1 MVALLLMTLD
11 SHNSQF
17 HKQRQRME
25 VIVLP
30 IQEIASLP
38 ARIIQFAMESVTTQ
52 QRLLED
58 NASLHAQQILLQ
70 AKLNRLMQIQQE
82 NSSLRALLQSSKMI
96 PGKVEV
102 AQLIS
107 VSLEPELHQII
118 INKGSS
124 SGAYLGQPV
133 LDAYGIM
140 GQVIGVNAYSS
151 HVLLASDKS
160 FAIPVVDEKSGVR
173 AVAVGAGSSHSL
185 QLININD
192 ASDIKVGDM
201 FLSSGLGLA
210 FPKGYPVGSVKSV
223 AKNSQDHG
231 SLITLNIAAH
241 LDRTQQVLLAWVD
254 SDTLKQKTNAS

>member
-1 MVALLLMTLD
+1 MTLD
-11 SHNSQF
+11 SHNTQF
-17 HKQRQRME
+17 HKQRQHLE
-25 VIVLP
+25 IIVLP

-38 ARIIQFAMESVTTQ
+38 SRIIQFAMQGVTSQ

-58 NASLHAQQILLQ
+58 NASLHAHQILLQ

-133 LDAYGIM
+133 LDSYGVM

-151 HVLLASDKS
+151 HVLIASDKS
-160 FAIPVVDEKSGVR
+160 FAVHVVDKKSGVR
-173 AVAVGAGSSHSL
+173 AVA
-185 QLININD
+185 
-192 ASDIKVGDM
+192 VGDM

-210 FPKGYPVGSVKSV
+210 FPKGYPVGSVKSIE
-223 AKNSQDHG
+223 KNSQDHG

-241 LDRTQQVLLAWVD
+241 LDRTQQVVLACVD
-254 SDTLKQKTNAS
+254 SDTLKYKTNAS